1 MSSKI
6 ALLTSV
12 VLGLTGC
19 DQLKPTTA
27 PQGPYQIVMSP
38 HGARD
43 TFLINTETGRVWQLT
58 VFTFLNGEPVVWN
71 AMPRIDNDNDYAT
84 ASTRS

>member
-1 MSSKI
+1 
-6 ALLTSV
+6 
-12 VLGLTGC
+12 
-19 DQLKPTTA
+19 
-27 PQGPYQIVMSP
+27 MSP

-43 TFLINTETGRVWQLT
+43 TFLLNTETGRVWQLT